1 MRQVIRKTLFSAI
14 ISLIATGLYGQSFMR
29 YKMKDGSFNGFY
41 TNYVDSISHT
51 VENGTAVQKVYSGE
65 NVRII
70 PIEDIEDISFESA
83 ALNPDEYAG
92 EYRLYEL
99 DAADQEFKKILVD
112 NRAFCMA
119 SKNGDF
125 GANDTVFVVSV
136 YNDVHTIFFTDS
148 DGRVTR
154 YFDGENYLLLDYKN
168 DGTVDV
174 VDFTEDGAV
183 TIKKKKAALNRRR
196 TLGYYKKEWICFKTL
211 AEFKKDQTFSK
222 RIDAILMFTDILAN
236 IDSDPELHNQRVIKG
251 WLDIAGDLVGIGASV
266 GTIAPS
272 GGLTSY
278 LVGLQVANLCLD
290 GLNLWREIFPDAE
303 TMAKYKA
310 FYADK
315 YGINVSTLPAVEVK
329 ATSARLKGLI
339 SNRDGMRGYLFFCL
353 DCQKNESYFE
363 IAPASYEKENGIY
376 QAEAEVSAL
385 TPDEIYRYWLAYQC
399 KVDGLDFRYL
409 AECEV
414 FTTLKPVAIAG
425 NAYEVTDETASI
437 DCEFM
442 NAEGLWCG
450 LNYSAELANGG
461 TVNGVIAAES
471 GKQIVKMSGLEPYTT
486 YSYYPIIRCDN
497 KDFIGESQTF
507 TTALPDISGSWS
519 VTEEYDV
526 KVAGVWETRTRTY
539 SLTLKQDGSFLKSG
553 GNYLSSRW
561 SYSGT
566 GTLSAYGHIVANQT
580 QMTWE
585 RFEGQVD
592 DVRHPTVFTGSRYI
606 GNSNQVTSVEE
617 CKGKFVARK

>member
-1 MRQVIRKTLFSAI
+1 MRQIIRKILFSAI
-14 ISLIATGLYGQSFMR
+14 ISLIAAGLYGQSFMR

-41 TNYVDSISHT
+41 TNCVDSISHT

-65 NVRII
+65 NVRTI

-83 ALNPDEYAG
+83 MLNPEEYAG

-99 DAADQEFKKILVD
+99 DAANQEFKKILID

-136 YNDVHTIFFTDS
+136 YNDVHTIFYTDS
-148 DGRVTR
+148 EGRVSR
-154 YFDGENYLLLDYKN
+154 YFDGENYLLLDYK
-168 DGTVDV
+168 DDDTVDV
-174 VDFTEDGAV
+174 VDFSEDGAV
-183 TIKKKKAALNRRR
+183 TIKKKAALNRWR
-196 TLGYYKKEWICFKTL
+196 TLGYYKKEWIYFKIL
-211 AEFKKDQTFSK
+211 ADFKKDQCFSK
-222 RIDAILMFTDILAN
+222 SMDAILMLTDILAN

-251 WLDIAGDLVGIGASV
+251 WLDIAGDLVSLGASV

-278 LVGLQVANLCLD
+278 IVGMQVANLFLD
-290 GLNLWREIFPDAE
+290 SWNLWNEIFPDSE
-303 TMAKYKA
+303 TLAKYKE

-315 YGINVSTLPAVEVK
+315 YGINVVTLPAVEVK
-329 ATSARLKGLI
+329 TTSATLKGLL
-339 SNRDGMRGYLFFCL
+339 SNRDGMRGDLYFVL
-353 DCQKNESYFE
+353 DLLENTNEHWTV
-363 IAPASYEKENGIY
+363 AASYEPVDGIY
-376 QAEAEVSAL
+376 HASAGLSGL
-385 TPDEIYRYWLAYQC
+385 TPDAVYGCWLEYQR
-399 KVDGLDFRYL
+399 KIDGLKFKYSDGGQY
-409 AECEV
+409 
-414 FTTLKPVAIAG
+414 FTTFTPVAIAG
-425 NAYEVTDETASI
+425 DAYEITDETASI

-471 GKQIVKMSGLEPYTT
+471 GKQTVKMSGLEPYTT

-539 SLTLKQDGSFLKSG
+539 SLTLGRDGSFLKSG
-553 GNYLSSRW
+553 ENYLSSSW

-566 GTLSAYGHIVANQT
+566 GELSAYGHIVANQT
-580 QMTWE
+580 QTTWE

-592 DVRHPTVFTGSRYI
+592 DIRHPTVFTGSRYI